1 MPMPNI
7 LLLAA
12 GIFLVVLGL
21 LMLLASGA
29 GGRGEVKGGGVVLI
43 GPIPIIFGGSS
54 IKLLLIFLI
63 IFMAIFALLAFLSVQ
78 AVV

>member
-12 GIFLVVLGL
+12 GIFLLVLGF

-29 GGRGEVKGGGVVLI
+29 GGKGEVKGGGVVLI

-54 IKLLLIFLI
+54 IKLLLISLI
-63 IFMAIFALLAFLSVQ
+63 IFMAIFALLAFLSV
-78 AVV
+78 

>member
-1 MPMPNI
+1 MPNI

-29 GGRGEVKGGGVVLI
+29 GGRGEVEGGGVVLI

-54 IKLLLIFLI
+54 IKLLLISLI

>member
-54 IKLLLIFLI
+54 IKLLLISLI

>member
-12 GIFLVVLGL
+12 GIFLLVLGL

-43 GPIPIIFGGSS
+43 GPIPIILGGSS

>member
-29 GGRGEVKGGGVVLI
+29 GGRGEVEGGGVVLI

-54 IKLLLIFLI
+54 IKLLLISLI

>member
-12 GIFLVVLGL
+12 GIFLLVLGL

-29 GGRGEVKGGGVVLI
+29 GGRGEVEGGGVVLI

-54 IKLLLIFLI
+54 IKLLLISLI

>member
-1 MPMPNI
+1 MPMLNI

-29 GGRGEVKGGGVVLI
+29 GGRGEVEGGGVVLI

-54 IKLLLIFLI
+54 IKLLLISLI

>member
-12 GIFLVVLGL
+12 GIFFLVLGL

-29 GGRGEVKGGGVVLI
+29 GGKGEVKGGGVVLI
-43 GPIPIIFGGSS
+43 GPIPIPIIFGGSS

-63 IFMAIFALLAFLSVQ
+63 IFVAIFALLAFLSV
-78 AVV
+78 

>member
-12 GIFLVVLGL
+12 GIFLLVLGL

-54 IKLLLIFLI
+54 IKLLLISLI

>member
-1 MPMPNI
+1 MPMPNV

-29 GGRGEVKGGGVVLI
+29 GSRGEVKGGGVVLI

-54 IKLLLIFLI
+54 IKLLLISLI